1 MKLTAKAPEN
11 RPNSKR
17 KGFFTPTIHFQ
28 VRTASFREC
37 KIMQELEDPY
47 FSLTQKHQVEE
58 MQAAGRVVEF
68 PSAQQHAGELSV
80 IRHCEDCAK
89 ITICHFSR
97 QLIYSRRN

>member
-1 MKLTAKAPEN
+1 
-11 RPNSKR
+11 
-17 KGFFTPTIHFQ
+17 
-28 VRTASFREC
+28 
-37 KIMQELEDPY
+37 MQELEDPY

-89 ITICHFSR
+89 ITICHFSM
-97 QLIYSRRN
+97 QLIYSPRN